1 MIAVLNRTT
10 TETPSSGSSA
20 LARIGSVVF
29 WLAVWQGVSMLV
41 GSSFILA
48 GPLDT
53 AAALARLVP
62 TGSFWSHVAFSA
74 MHIVAGAVLGYLAAS
89 ACALAAH
96 RLHAV
101 RLLLRPAMAAIKG
114 TPIACIVVILLI
126 WIGSRNASTAAVF
139 LMVLPAIYFPMLGA
153 LDSVD
158 PRMRELA
165 DVFGMRGAR
174 RALAVVWPHVLPYL
188 RAVSETALSMSWK
201 AGVAAELIGTPTGSI
216 GERIYQAKLL
226 LETADLF
233 AWTVTVIAI
242 AWLLERVA
250 LMLLDATWPATG
262 SLAVRLA
269 RSRRSLTTSPAASER
284 AAILST
290 SELVVGHDDLAA
302 AGPFTFTVRGGE
314 TLVLMGPS
322 GAGKTTLLS
331 TIARQCEPRSG
342 VVQLAAETNLSAV
355 FQDARLIDQLSC
367 LDNILLVAPGS
378 DACALLAELGL
389 AEVAGRPAD
398 MLSGGQR
405 RRLELARAL
414 AAPAQLT
421 LLDEPFTGLDEGARD
436 LALTFLDRHR
446 GDRAIVLSTHDP
458 RDAERLGARILRI

>member
-1 MIAVLNRTT
+1 
-10 TETPSSGSSA
+10 
-20 LARIGSVVF
+20 
-29 WLAVWQGVSMLV
+29 MLV

-242 AWLLERVA
+242 AWLLEHVA
-250 LMLLDATWPATG
+250 LMLLDATWPAAG

>member
-1 MIAVLNRTT
+1 MAVLNRTT
-10 TETPSSGSSA
+10 TEAPSSGSSA

-53 AAALARLVP
+53 AAALACLVP

-188 RAVSETALSMSWK
+188 RAASETALSMSWK

-233 AWTVTVIAI
+233 AWTVTVIAV

-250 LMLLDATWPATG
+250 LMLLDATWPAAG

-331 TIARQCEPRSG
+331 TIARQCVPRSG

>member
-1 MIAVLNRTT
+1 
-10 TETPSSGSSA
+10 
-20 LARIGSVVF
+20 
-29 WLAVWQGVSMLV
+29 MLV

-62 TGSFWSHVAFSA
+62 TSSFWSHVAFSA

-126 WIGSRNASTAAVF
+126 WIGSCNASTAAVF

-188 RAVSETALSMSWK
+188 RAASETALSMSWK

-233 AWTVTVIAI
+233 AWTVTVIAV

-250 LMLLDATWPATG
+250 LMLLDATWPAAG

-269 RSRRSLTTSPAASER
+269 RSRRSLTASPAASER

-446 GDRAIVLSTHDP
+446 GDRAIVLSTHNP

>member
-1 MIAVLNRTT
+1 
-10 TETPSSGSSA
+10 
-20 LARIGSVVF
+20 
-29 WLAVWQGVSMLV
+29 MLV

-188 RAVSETALSMSWK
+188 RAASETALSMSWK

-233 AWTVTVIAI
+233 AWTVTVIAV

-250 LMLLDATWPATG
+250 LMLLDATWPAAG

-269 RSRRSLTTSPAASER
+269 RSRRSLTASPAASER

-389 AEVAGRPAD
+389 AAVAGRPAD
-398 MLSGGQR
+398 MLSGGHR

-446 GDRAIVLSTHDP
+446 GDRAIVLSTHNP

>member
-1 MIAVLNRTT
+1 
-10 TETPSSGSSA
+10 
-20 LARIGSVVF
+20 
-29 WLAVWQGVSMLV
+29 MLV

-250 LMLLDATWPATG
+250 LMLLDATWPAAG

-269 RSRRSLTTSPAASER
+269 RSRRSLTTSPTASER

>member
-1 MIAVLNRTT
+1 MAVLNRTT
-10 TETPSSGSSA
+10 TEAPSSGSSA

-29 WLAVWQGVSMLV
+29 WLAVWQGASMLV

-74 MHIVAGAVLGYLAAS
+74 THIVAGTALGYLAAG
-89 ACALAAH
+89 ACTLAAH
-96 RLHAV
+96 RLPAL
-101 RLLLRPAMAAIKG
+101 RLLLRPAMAAVKS

-126 WIGSRNASTAAVF
+126 WLGSRNASTAAVF
-139 LMVLPAIYFPMLGA
+139 LMVLPAIYFPMLRA

-174 RALAVVWPHVLPYL
+174 RALAVIWPHVLPYL
-188 RAVSETALSMSWK
+188 RAASETALSMSWK
-201 AGVAAELIGTPTGSI
+201 AGVAAELIGTPMGSI

-233 AWTVTVIAI
+233 AWTVTVIAV

-250 LMLLDATWPATG
+250 LMLLDATWPAAG

-269 RSRRSLTTSPAASER
+269 RSRRGSATSPAGDEH
-284 AAILST
+284 AAILSA
-290 SELVVGHDDLAA
+290 SELVVGHDGLAA

-314 TLVLMGPS
+314 ALVLMGPS

-342 VVQLAAETNLSAV
+342 MVQLAAETNLSVV

-367 LDNILLVAPGS
+367 LDNMLLVAPGS
-378 DACALLAELGL
+378 DARALLAELGL
-389 AEVAGRPAD
+389 AEVAGRPAGT
-398 MLSGGQR
+398 LSGGQR

-414 AAPAQLT
+414 AAPTQLT

-436 LALTFLDRHR
+436 LALTFLDHHR

>member
-1 MIAVLNRTT
+1 
-10 TETPSSGSSA
+10 
-20 LARIGSVVF
+20 
-29 WLAVWQGVSMLV
+29 MLV

-250 LMLLDATWPATG
+250 LMLLDATWPAAG

-446 GDRAIVLSTHDP
+446 GDRAIVLSTHNP

>member
-1 MIAVLNRTT
+1 
-10 TETPSSGSSA
+10 
-20 LARIGSVVF
+20 
-29 WLAVWQGVSMLV
+29 MLV

-174 RALAVVWPHVLPYL
+174 RALAVVWPHVRPDL
-188 RAVSETALSMSWK
+188 RAASETALSMSWK

-233 AWTVTVIAI
+233 AWTVTVIAV

-250 LMLLDATWPATG
+250 LMLLDATWPAAG

-269 RSRRSLTTSPAASER
+269 RSRRSLTASPAASER

-446 GDRAIVLSTHDP
+446 GDRAIVLSTHNP

>member
-1 MIAVLNRTT
+1 
-10 TETPSSGSSA
+10 
-20 LARIGSVVF
+20 
-29 WLAVWQGVSMLV
+29 MLV

-250 LMLLDATWPATG
+250 LMLLDATWPAAG

-269 RSRRSLTTSPAASER
+269 RSRRSLTASPAASER